1 LNFLITM
8 RLFGG
13 YVGIGA
19 TSLSIY
25 RVSIKTVDQ
34 G

>member
-1 LNFLITM
+1 LNFLIAM

-13 YVGIGA
+13 YVSIGA
-19 TSLSIY
+19 TSLSVY
-25 RVSIKTVDQ
+25 RGSLRAVDQ